1 MQKHTDSQIVT
12 WNEDGS
18 RTVET
23 VETIYPTSK
32 AQQAGAVAVLTLI
45 MAAPVLPIVALAAA
59 EKIAEKRAARKAAK
73 QQKKQ

>member
-1 MQKHTDSQIVT
+1 MQKHTDSQVIH

-23 VETIYPTSK
+23 VETIYPTTK

-45 MAAPVLPIVALAAA
+45 MAAPVLPLVAVALA
-59 EKIAEKRAARKAAK
+59 EKISEKRAARKVAK
-73 QQKKQ
+73 LKKQ